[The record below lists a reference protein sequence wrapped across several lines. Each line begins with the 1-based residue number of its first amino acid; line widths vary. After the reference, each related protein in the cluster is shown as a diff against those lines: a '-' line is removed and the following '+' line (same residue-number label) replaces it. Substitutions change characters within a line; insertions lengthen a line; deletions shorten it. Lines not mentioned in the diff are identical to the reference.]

1 MTDKV
6 YRVIVV
12 GPTGA
17 GKSQFCNFVRRDISN
32 SINTVSDS
40 LDSCTKDPFS
50 NFFPRKSTNYEF
62 IDTAG
67 NSDSSDDDTINLKKL
82 VCYLKEKKTIDYI
95 ILVLKFNE
103 RVTNETR
110 NYIKIL
116 GKIFTPGEFY
126 NHLCV
131 TFTKFPV
138 NPSKK
143 EEKIKKNSINEI
155 NKILKEAFN
164 IDINQKTPDVNVYFV
179 DTEIDEEEGKY
190 EEKYQ
195 DTIDT
200 MMEFIK
206 LKVET
211 NGSIGTLNLDITG
224 ESAKN
229 RMELQKKQISE
240 LKKKL
245 EKEKL
250 RREKEEQDRIRL
262 NQELER
268 TKMNDEIRKKKE
280 IELQE
285 IMRKQN
291 EERRRLEEIERINR
305 AKAEENERRQRAIE
319 EEARKKGIEIERL
332 DNILDGCGNVAAL
345 SYYGG
350 GLLGGA
356 LFGGAVLLNAIG
368 GVLCPPVA
376 VLEAMALSGLG
387 IGAVSTVTLAGS
399 GVVAGITKVHKEL
412 IK

>member
-1 MTDKV
+1 M
-6 YRVIVV
+6 
-12 GPTGA
+12 
-17 GKSQFCNFVRRDISN
+17 
-32 SINTVSDS
+32 
-40 LDSCTKDPFS
+40 DSCTKYPFP
-50 NFFPRKSTNYEF
+50 NFFPRKSTNYDF

-67 NSDSSDDDTINLKKL
+67 NSDSSDDDTINLKRL

-95 ILVLKFNE
+95 ILLLKFNE

-110 NYIKIL
+110 NHIKTL
-116 GKIFTPGEFY
+116 VKIFTPGEFY

-143 EEKIKKNSINEI
+143 EEKIKKKSINEI

-164 IDINQKTPDVNVYFV
+164 FDINQKTPDVNVYFV
-179 DTEIDEEEGKY
+179 DTEIDKEEGEY

-211 NGSIGTLNLDITG
+211 NGSIETINLDITG

-245 EKEKL
+245 EEEKL
-250 RREKEEQDRIRL
+250 RREKEDRIRL

-268 TKMNDEIRKKKE
+268 AKMNDEIRRKKE
-280 IELQE
+280 RELQE
-285 IMRKQN
+285 IKRRQK
-291 EERRRLEEIERINR
+291 EERRRLEQIERINR
-305 AKAEENERRQRAIE
+305 AKAKEN
-319 EEARKKGIEIERL
+319 
-332 DNILDGCGNVAAL
+332 
-345 SYYGG
+345 
-350 GLLGGA
+350 
-356 LFGGAVLLNAIG
+356 
-368 GVLCPPVA
+368 
-376 VLEAMALSGLG
+376 
-387 IGAVSTVTLAGS
+387 
-399 GVVAGITKVHKEL
+399 
-412 IK
+412 

>member
-1 MTDKV
+1 MIDSKV

-17 GKSQFCNFVRRDISN
+17 GKSQFCNFVRRDTSN
-32 SINTVSDS
+32 SINEVSDS

-82 VCYLKEKKTIDYI
+82 VSYLKEKKTIDYI
-95 ILVLKFNE
+95 ILLLKFNE

-138 NPSKK
+138 KPSKK
-143 EEKIKKNSINEI
+143 EEKIKNKSIEEI

-164 IDINQKTPDVNVYFV
+164 IEYNQKIPNVKVYFV
-179 DTEIDEEEGKY
+179 DTEYDEEGGKY
-190 EEKYQ
+190 EEICQ
-195 DTIDT
+195 DTIDI
-200 MMEFIK
+200 MMENIQ
-206 LKVET
+206 LTVES
-211 NGSIGTLNLDITG
+211 NGSIETINLDITG

-229 RMELQKKQISE
+229 RMELQKKQINE

-245 EKEKL
+245 EEEKFK
-250 RREKEEQDRIRL
+250 REKEEQDRIRL
-262 NQELER
+262 NKELER
-268 TKMNDEIRKKKE
+268 AKMDDEIRRKKE
-280 IELQE
+280 RELQK
-285 IMRKQN
+285 IMRRQN
-291 EERRRLEEIERINR
+291 EERKRLEKIERINR
-305 AKAEENERRQRAIE
+305 AKAEENNRRQRAIE
-319 EEARKKGIEIERL
+319 EEAKKKGIKIEQL
-332 DNILDGCGNVAAL
+332 DNILDGCGNVAKICYL
-345 SYYGG
+345 GSG
-350 GLLGGA
+350 LGGA
-356 LFGGAVLLNAIG
+356 LFSGAILLNAIG
-368 GVLCPPVA
+368 GILCPPVA
-376 VLEAMALSGLG
+376 VLECMALAG
-387 IGAVSTVTLAGS
+387 IGVGAISGVAMAGS
-399 GVVAGITKVHKEL
+399 GVVAGVTKVHKEL

>member
-1 MTDKV
+1 MEYLAFILDKLIWNHEFLSF
-6 YRVIVV
+6 VIVV

-17 GKSQFCNFVRRDISN
+17 GKSQFCNFVRRDITN
-32 SINTVSDS
+32 SIYTVSDS

-50 NFFPRKSTNYEF
+50 NFFQRKSTNYEF

-67 NSDSSDDDTINLKKL
+67 NSYSSDDDTINLKRL
-82 VCYLKEKKTIDYI
+82 VYYLKEKKTIDYI
-95 ILVLKFNE
+95 ILLLKFNE

-110 NYIKIL
+110 NHIKTL

-131 TFTKFPV
+131 AFTKFPV

-143 EEKIKKNSINEI
+143 EEKVKKKSINEI

-179 DTEIDEEEGKY
+179 DTEIDEEEGEY

-195 DTIDT
+195 DTIDI

-211 NGSIGTLNLDITG
+211 NGSIETINLDITG

-245 EKEKL
+245 EEEKL
-250 RREKEEQDRIRL
+250 RSEKEEQDRIRL

-268 TKMNDEIRKKKE
+268 AKMNDEIRRKKE
-280 IELQE
+280 RELQE
-285 IMRKQN
+285 IKRRQK
-291 EERRRLEEIERINR
+291 EERRRLEQIESINR
-305 AKAEENERRQRAIE
+305 AKAEEN
-319 EEARKKGIEIERL
+319 
-332 DNILDGCGNVAAL
+332 
-345 SYYGG
+345 
-350 GLLGGA
+350 
-356 LFGGAVLLNAIG
+356 
-368 GVLCPPVA
+368 
-376 VLEAMALSGLG
+376 
-387 IGAVSTVTLAGS
+387 
-399 GVVAGITKVHKEL
+399 
-412 IK
+412 

>member
-1 MTDKV
+1 MIDSKV

-17 GKSQFCNFVRRDISN
+17 GKSQFCNFVRRDTSN
-32 SINTVSDS
+32 SINEVSDS

-50 NFFPRKSTNYEF
+50 NFFQRKSTNYEF

-82 VCYLKEKKTIDYI
+82 VSYLKEKKTIDYI
-95 ILVLKFNE
+95 ILLLKFNE
-103 RVTNETR
+103 RVTNDTR

-131 TFTKFPV
+131 IFTKFPV

-143 EEKIKKNSINEI
+143 EEKIKNKSIEEI

-164 IDINQKTPDVNVYFV
+164 IEYNQKIPNVNVYFV
-179 DTEIDEEEGKY
+179 DTDFDEEGGKY
-190 EEKYQ
+190 EEIYQ
-195 DTIDT
+195 DTIDI
-200 MMEFIK
+200 MMENIK
-206 LKVET
+206 LTVES
-211 NGSIGTLNLDITG
+211 NGSIETINLDITG

-245 EKEKL
+245 EEEKFK
-250 RREKEEQDRIRL
+250 REKEEQDRIRL

-268 TKMNDEIRKKKE
+268 VKMNDEIRRMKE
-280 IELQE
+280 RELQE
-285 IMRKQN
+285 IMRRQK
-291 EERRRLEEIERINR
+291 EERKRLEKIERINR
-305 AKAEENERRQRAIE
+305 AKAEENNRRQRAIE
-319 EEARKKGIEIERL
+319 EEAKKKGIKIEQL
-332 DNILDGCGNVAAL
+332 DNILDGCGNVAKI
-345 SYYGG
+345 GG
-350 GLLGGA
+350 FGSGLGGA
-356 LFGGAVLLNAIG
+356 LFGGAILLDTIG
-368 GVLCPPVA
+368 GILCPPLV
-376 VLEAMALSGLG
+376 VLECIALAGVG
-387 IGAVSTVTLAGS
+387 IGAISGVAMAGS
-399 GVVAGITKVHKEL
+399 GVVAGVTKVHKEL